1 VILTDTHCHLDLENF
16 DLDRASVLERAALAG
31 VSHILIPGLNLPSSL
46 SALKLAESH
55 PLLSAAIGVHPTES
69 ATWTA
74 SSINELSSLASG
86 ASGAFG
92 SSDASGA
99 YIASVP
105 SSPSGTSDPSYTS
118 HPSRI
123 VAIGEIGLDYYW
135 NSATQEIQKTILR
148 AQLDL
153 AARMGLPVILH
164 MREAKDSQFE
174 QCAAD
179 LLQILETW
187 MAGLRLARNPLA
199 GHPGVL
205 HSFSGSLET
214 ARHAMRLGFYIGVTG
229 SITFRNTPARQEII
243 AALPLDHILI
253 ETDAPFQAPHPYRG
267 KRNEPSYVRLIA
279 DKIALLLSRTV
290 EDVAAV
296 TSENAER
303 LFAWKETV

>member
-16 DLDRASVLERAALAG
+16 DLDRAAVLERAVLAG
-31 VSHILIPGLNLPSSL
+31 VSHILIPGLNLTSSL

-55 PLLSAAIGVHPTES
+55 PLLSAAIGVHPTE
-69 ATWTA
+69 AAAWTD
-74 SSINELSSLASG
+74 SSINELCALT
-86 ASGAFG
+86 SGAFG
-92 SSDASGA
+92 TSVSSGSSG
-99 YIASVP
+99 I
-105 SSPSGTSDPSYTS
+105 S

-135 NSATQEIQKTILR
+135 NSATQELQETILR

-153 AARMGLPVILH
+153 AARMSLPVILH
-164 MREAKDSQFE
+164 MREAKDSQHE
-174 QCAAD
+174 QCAGD

-187 MAGLRLARNPLA
+187 MAGLRIAKNPLA
-199 GHPGVL
+199 GQPGVL

-214 ARHAMRLGFYIGVTG
+214 ARHALRLGFYIGVTG
-229 SITFRNTPARQEII
+229 PITFRNTQARQEII
-243 AALPLDHILI
+243 TALPLDRILI

-296 TSENAER
+296 TSENAGR

>member
-1 VILTDTHCHLDLENF
+1 MSLTDTHCHLDLENF
-16 DLDRASVLERAALAG
+16 DLDRAAVLERAASAG
-31 VSHILIPGLNLPSSL
+31 VSHILIPGLDLLSSL
-46 SALKLAESH
+46 SAVKLAESH
-55 PLLSAAIGVHPTES
+55 PILSAAIGVHPTEA
-69 ATWTA
+69 ATWNN
-74 SSINELSSLASG
+74 SSINELSALTSG

-92 SSDASGA
+92 ASG
-99 YIASVP
+99 S
-105 SSPSGTSDPSYTS
+105 SSPSGTSETLDTPIISKV
-118 HPSRI
+118 

-135 NSATQEIQKTILR
+135 NSTNQELQKDILR
-148 AQLDL
+148 EQLDL
-153 AARMGLPVILH
+153 AARTGLPVILH
-164 MREAKDSQFE
+164 MRESKDSQHE
-174 QCAAD
+174 QCAGD

-187 MAGLRLARNPLA
+187 IAGLHLTKNPLVKQ
-199 GHPGVL
+199 PGVL

-214 ARHAMRLGFYIGVTG
+214 ARHGMRLGFYIGVTG
-229 SITFRNTPARQEII
+229 PVTFRNTQARQEII

-290 EDVAAV
+290 EEVAAV